1 MALKEKEIMERV
13 KNTGFE
19 KGVMWSL
26 LEMAGEIKQLEKNL
40 VDCSQQLDQMAS
52 LMAQF
57 VNIAGNMKEA
67 HQTLL
72 RRMSPDAD
80 GPRPSDDRDLN

>member
-1 MALKEKEIMERV
+1 MALKEKEIQERI
-13 KNTGFE
+13 KNAGFE
-19 KGVMWSL
+19 RGTMWCL
-26 LEMAGEIKQLEKNL
+26 LEMAGEIKQLEANL
-40 VDCSQQLDQMAS
+40 VDCSKQLDQMAS

-72 RRMSPDAD
+72 RRMSPDVD